1 MSKAVLL
8 KCSGNEEIQ
17 IKVEQAISML
27 GGIRKYVKPGNRVL
41 IKPNVLCAQ
50 NYTTGATTNP
60 LLVKAVADLCLEA
73 GAEKIIV
80 GESSNWGIDSMAAM
94 LACGY
99 ENIADGEKVILQDL
113 KKQPFVEKKIKGL
126 VLSEIFVP
134 EVIEKADVVIN
145 CPVLKTHT
153 MTKVTIGIK
162 NLSVGISSDMD
173 KQHRL
178 HHIGIYPAITDE
190 MEKHGSWLDCAIAD
204 INAHVK
210 TTLTVVDGI
219 LGLHGMGAP
228 LFGVPVHSKLI
239 LAGDDRVTVDA
250 VGSRI
255 LGFDANEVYHIRNS
269 YEYGMGEI
277 ELEKIEILGEPLE
290 NFKFQIHQSYH
301 PSLENIPSNVKVI
314 DGCGTCKACL
324 STAAYVMNRH
334 REDIEKMGI
343 PIYVYIGKNFKDKK
357 MKPERA
363 MHIYYGNCAG
373 SHIYGGGFVPGCPP
387 RSRRQFIQAIGA
399 LDIYR
404 QDEGLDT
411 DR

>member
-1 MSKAVLL
+1 MSKVVLL
-8 KCSGNEEIQ
+8 KCAGDEEIYAAV
-17 IKVEQAISML
+17 KQAVSML
-27 GGIRKYVKPGNRVL
+27 GGIEKYVKPGNKVL

-50 NYTTGATTNP
+50 DYTTGATTNP
-60 LLVKAVADLCLEA
+60 LLVKTIADLCLEA
-73 GAEKIIV
+73 GAEQVIV
-80 GESSNWGIDSMAAM
+80 GESSNWGIDSMAAL
-94 LACGY
+94 LACDYGR
-99 ENIADGEKVILQDL
+99 IADGSRIILQDF
-113 KKQPFVEKKIKGL
+113 KKHLFVKKKIKGL

-134 EVIEKADVVIN
+134 EAIEKADVVIN

-162 NLSVGISSDMD
+162 NFSVGISSDAD
-173 KQHRL
+173 KQCRL
-178 HHIGIYPAITDE
+178 HRIGLYPPITE
-190 MEKHGSWLDCAIAD
+190 EAEKHGSWLDCAIAD
-204 INAHVK
+204 INSHVK

-228 LFGVPVHSKLI
+228 LYGVPVHSKLI
-239 LAGDDRVTVDA
+239 LAGDDRVAVDA

-255 LGFDANEVYHIRNS
+255 LGFDAKEVHHIRNS
-269 YEYGMGEI
+269 YDYGMGEI
-277 ELEKIEILGEPLE
+277 ELDRIEILGDSLDE
-290 NFKFQIHQSYH
+290 FKFEIHQSYN
-301 PSLENIPSNVKVI
+301 PSLKNIPSNVHIVN
-314 DGCGTCKACL
+314 GCKACQACL
-324 STAAYVMNRH
+324 STVTYVLSRH
-334 REDIEKMGI
+334 REDIEKMEI
-343 PIYVYIGKNFKDKK
+343 PIYVYVGKHFQDRK

-363 MHIYYGNCAG
+363 MQVFYGNCAG